1 MYRRIIVGF
10 NDSEESRDALAFG
23 KLLAETTGGR
33 LIVIG
38 VVLSLPPHIRV
49 VPSLSPYIFRQGRE
63 GFATTEGEAGL
74 DGDARTMVEKLQSA
88 ADSVG
93 AEAKALSSNS
103 AARGLQDAAEELEAD
118 LLVVGSSPRTGTGR
132 VLAGNVAL
140 ELLHGSP
147 CAVAVAPRGFATSGE
162 SRLAVIGVG
171 VDGSHES
178 MEAIRAAVGLV
189 RAARGTLRLVTAV
202 GATQTALAWGYGSQD
217 VAKLVREHFQSFLD

>member
-38 VVLSLPPHIRV
+38 VVT
-49 VPSLSPYIFRQGRE
+49 SLSPYIFRQGRE
-63 GFATTEGEAGL
+63 GLATTEVKTVL
-74 DGDARTMVEKLQSA
+74 DGDKRTMVDQVQSA
-88 ADSVG
+88 ADSVS
-93 AEAKALSSNS
+93 ADAKSFPSNS

-140 ELLHGSP
+140 GVLHGSP
-147 CAVAVAPRGFATSGE
+147 CAVAVAPKGFATSGE

-189 RAARGTLRLVTAV
+189 RAARGTLPTSSSTR
-202 GATQTALAWGYGSQD
+202 
-217 VAKLVREHFQSFLD
+217 